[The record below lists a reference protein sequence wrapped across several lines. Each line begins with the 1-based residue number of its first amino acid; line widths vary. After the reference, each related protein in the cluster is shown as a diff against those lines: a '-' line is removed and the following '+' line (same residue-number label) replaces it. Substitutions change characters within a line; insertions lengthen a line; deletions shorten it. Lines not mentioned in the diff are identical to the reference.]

1 MKKKKKLQF
10 IGAEHHFHALF
21 VQCAVFDNDNYNT
34 LATGT
39 LAFTSQRQILTPN
52 AVSS

>member
-1 MKKKKKLQF
+1 MKKKKLQF

-21 VQCAVFDNDNYNT
+21 VQCAVFDNDNNT

-39 LAFTSQRQILTPN
+39 LAFTSQGQILTPN
-52 AVSS
+52 AVIS